1 MAVLSRLKNIFS
13 NTDKDDS
20 ESLFLGDRSGTMD
33 KPYRRVS
40 FGVNKVSTPPPTE
53 ANPVRAASQKLMDLM
68 SEPDEAQDKFDS
80 YLADQ
85 PTEDQYRPSKKRRV
99 GAALAGFGVGLTN
112 PIAGIKIGQ
121 DIADEPYNKAVS
133 DWTRKGKPLAL
144 AANQEQKGKTTRIN
158 MLKDYITAE
167 HQANVED
174 YQAHNIAADNLRA
187 DLALAATN
195 EERAAAQRRYEET
208 ERRLTDTASQAHN
221 DRMTANER
229 ADRALKETTAQH
241 EWERTHGN
249 TMAEIAGRN
258 ATTNEGRAT
267 TYQHSVEG
275 INAYRDYLKTKTDK
289 ATKPTKQTKELAE
302 INTIMK
308 PGNSQKYSDFYRQN
322 EQGKFILLPPSGS
335 DTDTLLQWAAFQ
347 KEIND
352 EHNKIVTP
360 AKPGVSVKPDDKP
373 TSRFKRE
380 VVKQEKG

>member
-1 MAVLSRLKNIFS
+1 MAILSRFRNVFGDTKKN
-13 NTDKDDS
+13 DS

-33 KPYRRVS
+33 KPYRRIS
-40 FGVNKVSTPPPTE
+40 FGVNKVETPPPTE
-53 ANPVRAASQKLMDLM
+53 TNPVRAASQKLMDLM

-80 YLADQ
+80 YLAEQ

-121 DIADEPYNKAVS
+121 DIADEPYNRAVS

-208 ERRLTDTASQAHN
+208 ERRLTAEAAQRQT
-221 DRMTANER
+221 DRSADNER
-229 ADRALKETTAQH
+229 ADRALRETTAQH
-241 EWERTHGN
+241 AWERSHGD
-249 TMAEIAGRN
+249 TMAGIAGRN
-258 ATTNEGRAT
+258 ATTNEGRAS
-267 TYQHSVEG
+267 TYATSVEG
-275 INAYRDYLKTKTDK
+275 VNAYRKYLEGKTDK
-289 ATKPTKQTKELAE
+289 ATKPTKQTQELAE
-302 INTIMK
+302 IRTIMK

-373 TSRFKRE
+373 KSRYTRE
-380 VVKQEKG
+380 VVPSSR